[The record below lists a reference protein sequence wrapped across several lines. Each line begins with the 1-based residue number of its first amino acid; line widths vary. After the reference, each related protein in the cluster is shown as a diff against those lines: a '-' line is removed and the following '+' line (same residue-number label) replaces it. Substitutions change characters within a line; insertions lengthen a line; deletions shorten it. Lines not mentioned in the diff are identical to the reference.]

1 MPRQK
6 PAHHSRSAAKR
17 KEIVPGHSN
26 AVGKSGNGGI
36 GGRIRFLRQQRG
48 MTLEELSASSKL
60 TKSFVSKIER
70 GVSVPSIS
78 TAMRLARSF
87 DITISQLLGEDHYE
101 DAISLVRK
109 NERRSFMRPGS
120 SAGYNY
126 EMVAG
131 PKRFKRMEPYI
142 MKPPLQFQEKRM
154 FEHVGEEFMFVLSG
168 AIEVEISGQ
177 RFQLRLGDALYF
189 DSHLPHRTRSLGGKY
204 AEVLVVVTEM

>member
-1 MPRQK
+1 MIRRKTSPR
-6 PAHHSRSAAKR
+6 SSAKAER
-17 KEIVPGHSN
+17 I
-26 AVGKSGNGGI
+26 KSIPNYLKSVSKSAEEGI

-48 MTLEELSASSKL
+48 MTLEQLSASSKL

-70 GVSVPSIS
+70 GISVPSIS
-78 TAMRLARSF
+78 TAMRLAGSF
-87 DITISQLLGEDHYE
+87 QITISQLLGEDHYD
-101 DAISLVRK
+101 DAISVVRR

-142 MKPPLQFQEKRM
+142 MKPPLQFQEKRL

-168 AIEVEISGQ
+168 GIEVEISGQ
-177 RFQLRLGDALYF
+177 CFRLQSGDALYF
-189 DSHLPHRTRSLGGKY
+189 DSHLPHRTRSTGRKY